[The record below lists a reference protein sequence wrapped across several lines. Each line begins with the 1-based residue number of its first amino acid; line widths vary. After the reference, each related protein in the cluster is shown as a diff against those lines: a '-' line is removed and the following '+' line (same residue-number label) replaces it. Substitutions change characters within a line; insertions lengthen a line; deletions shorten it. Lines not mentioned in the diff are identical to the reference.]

1 MIKSWRMIIITTLL
15 TFVHTSA
22 LANSGGGAKHGAE
35 AAPAPKQ
42 DRANHKFWE
51 SWVPMLGFTATKIPG
66 LVDQQKVN
74 PEEGRMLVVV
84 FIASW
89 CEPCQQL
96 MPDLVKMQRRYQ
108 QLPIDFTFVF
118 MHDTREDAEGFM
130 KEFGIEGGYL
140 ANADVHKVFHNPEL
154 PTIYVG
160 DRHKWLAAR
169 YEKAKR
175 TDLPQLD
182 ELMKL
187 ITAN

>member
-1 MIKSWRMIIITTLL
+1 MIQFCRIAIVITLMLL
-15 TFVHTSA
+15 GHSTAFAS
-22 LANSGGGAKHGAE
+22 SGGAKHGAE
-35 AAPAPKQ
+35 AAPAPKP
-42 DRANHKFWE
+42 DRDKHKFWE

-66 LVDQQKVN
+66 LVDQQKVS

-89 CEPCQQL
+89 CEPCQQI
-96 MPDLVKMQRRYQ
+96 MPDLVSLQRRYN
-108 QLPIDFTFVF
+108 QLNVDFAYVF

-130 KEFGIEGGYL
+130 KEFGIESGYL

-169 YEKAKR
+169 YEKTKR
-175 TDLPQLD
+175 ADLTQLD
-182 ELMKL
+182 ELMKM
-187 ITAN
+187 ITAI

>member
-1 MIKSWRMIIITTLL
+1 MFVLL
-15 TFVHTSA
+15 SLVWHSS
-22 LANSGGGAKHGAE
+22 LYANSGGGEKHGA
-35 AAPAPKQ
+35 AAAAVPKP
-42 DRANHKFWE
+42 DRYKHKFWE

-66 LVDQQKVN
+66 LVDQQKVS

-84 FIASW
+84 FVASW

-96 MPDLVKMQRRYQ
+96 MPDLVNLQRRYSR
-108 QLPIDFTFVF
+108 LHVDFAYVF

-130 KEFGIEGGYL
+130 REFGIESGYL

-154 PTIYVG
+154 PTIFVG

-169 YEKAKR
+169 YEKPKR
-175 TDLPQLD
+175 ADLAQLD

-187 ITAN
+187 ITAI

>member
-1 MIKSWRMIIITTLL
+1 MIQFVRMIIITTLL
-15 TFVHTSA
+15 TFVHTA
-22 LANSGGGAKHGAE
+22 AWANSGGAKHGAE
-35 AAPAPKQ
+35 AAPAPKP

-66 LVDQQKVN
+66 LVDQQKVS

-108 QLPIDFTFVF
+108 QLPVDFAYVF

-130 KEFGIEGGYL
+130 KEFSIDSGYL

-160 DRHKWLAAR
+160 DRHQWLAAR

-175 TDLPQLD
+175 GDLPQLD

-187 ITAN
+187 VTAN